1 MNIQIELFVFV
12 TYSIYHNKK
21 IKLFLAK
28 NLIAIKARYLGDIV
42 CPFQRKVF
50 ENSYSFIS
58 GPGMKETSIYFL
70 HPDGSPMI
78 PPKHTQST
86 L

>member
-1 MNIQIELFVFV
+1 M
-12 TYSIYHNKK
+12 
-21 IKLFLAK
+21 AK
-28 NLIAIKARYLGDIV
+28 NLIAIKARYLSDIV

-58 GPGMKETSIYFL
+58 GPGMKETSIYSL

-86 L
+86 LWKENKKNAFYFLCTYPL